1 MNELLKLVLKLSVSG
16 SVFFLLFFI
25 LSYFTKKIFS
35 AKWNLFILKLNMI
48 FYLIPI
54 TLIYN
59 SIPKHSKGIGIGRFN
74 IVFKPMESSNYFAD
88 IIGYL
93 FYIWLIGVSILI
105 IWNLYCYKRFI
116 KSIKE
121 SYYSDKNL
129 EEAIYNCKVDLNIAT
144 NIKVKKSYLVSCPMI
159 IGIIKPTIIFPSNI
173 EYSSKLIPV
182 IMHELIHYK
191 RNDLLFKLL
200 QLIITVINWFNP
212 IVYIM
217 NNSFEKWCE
226 ISCDEIVA
234 ENMSYAERKEYGNT
248 ILSIIENVNDVPNFL
263 CFYLCGEKKYIK
275 RRLLN
280 MLNTKKTSN
289 FNKVFGGLLVSAMI
303 LGGSA
308 ISATATTTNE
318 NVKNF
323 KIEAND
329 ESIRSLLEERVDE
342 FRNEINL
349 GEVVRG
355 AVVVVDTKT
364 GEVLGTSSYNAE

>member
-35 AKWNLFILKLNMI
+35 AKWHLFMLKLNMI

-74 IVFKPMESSNYFAD
+74 IIFKPMESSNYFAD

-289 FNKVFGGLLVSAMI
+289 FNRVFGGLLVSAMI

-318 NVKNF
+318 NVKDF

-349 GEVVRG
+349 GEAVRG

>member
-35 AKWNLFILKLNMI
+35 AKWHLFMLKLNMI

-74 IVFKPMESSNYFAD
+74 IIFKPMESSNYFAD

-289 FNKVFGGLLVSAMI
+289 FNRVFGGLLVSAMI

-349 GEVVRG
+349 GEAVRG

>member
-35 AKWNLFILKLNMI
+35 AKWHLFILKLNMI

>member
-1 MNELLKLVLKLSVSG
+1 M
-16 SVFFLLFFI
+16 
-25 LSYFTKKIFS
+25 
-35 AKWNLFILKLNMI
+35 
-48 FYLIPI
+48 
-54 TLIYN
+54 
-59 SIPKHSKGIGIGRFN
+59 
-74 IVFKPMESSNYFAD
+74 
-88 IIGYL
+88 
-93 FYIWLIGVSILI
+93 
-105 IWNLYCYKRFI
+105 
-116 KSIKE
+116 
-121 SYYSDKNL
+121 

-289 FNKVFGGLLVSAMI
+289 FNRVFGGLLVSAMI

-349 GEVVRG
+349 GEAVRG